1 MKKNRK
7 RKIINRNIVMLV
19 IVFVAV
25 MATLIHSYAEES
37 NVSQEEIESSDTIHN
52 VNYSYTSDNEKY
64 YQAFEYQDEMLA
76 ADSGTLSPDLA
87 KVTVGLATAAYAES
101 EIKACLSSMNYT
113 LVDSKTFNY
122 DGERKATYED
132 NDFVAFSI
140 GHKKV
145 SLNGEIY
152 NAYVVPIRG
161 TTGNDEWLS
170 NFKLGAAGDSY
181 HYGFKKAAD
190 GVLSTLRSKIK
201 TKNNIFLIT
210 GHSRGAAVA
219 NIVAGELTID
229 KDLASPNHIFGYT
242 YACPAVKIGADTT
255 LDNVININNPGDAI
269 PELPLADWGYQRY
282 GKSLSLSTD
291 KKFYD
296 NMKVQYKNALGREY
310 AGILNTDSYVA
321 TLKTIAGIR
330 DAYFQPENQMLFELA
345 GWLLGPKTEEMD
357 TLAKILAHYNV
368 NGLIGKSISNILSD
382 ITVSGVQT
390 AFDKEN
396 QNNKEILITID
407 GYLEDTVN
415 MNESEF
421 EDWRKS
427 ISNTS
432 TFEKLQDEMN
442 ITIRTRS
449 DLVQLR
455 KEVKEEMDSFSYT
468 QSNLE
473 TILSLFYTTKG
484 ELKNAIFDGHTP
496 LTYVKWINS
505 TYYGCYGWKNNDD
518 VKNMEIENNIKRI
531 DISCFQECQNLNQVI
546 LPDTLEHVRESAF
559 SGCTGIKELTIP
571 VDLDYEKMSNPSFN
585 NCENIEKIIYSKG
598 KTGIMPDIDN
608 GGTSYHTAEYYAGK
622 KLTMVEFEEGV
633 KNIGAGAYYRY
644 WQTGWQTDVRVLK
657 NIKLAS
663 TVKKIGDY
671 AFYKNEA
678 ITEFDFS
685 NIKELGKHSF
695 SGCSGLSDLTIPSR
709 LKEIPD
715 SCFSGC
721 TGLSSLKIP
730 VTIDKVGESAFKGC
744 TGIEGL
750 IMPVDLDYVKKY
762 SSPYGC
768 PSFDNCKNIE
778 KIIYT
783 KGKTG
788 IMPDRDETLY
798 WTVEYCVGENLTT
811 IEFEEGVKNI
821 GARAYYSHTSGD
833 EGGLKNIKLASTVKK
848 IGDYAFLDDKSIT
861 DFDFSNIEE
870 LGEGSFYGCSGLSN
884 LSISEDLKEIPE
896 SCFFGC
902 KGLRVLKIPETIET
916 VCENAFRYCSGI
928 KELTLP
934 VDLDYVKTD
943 SSEMGYSSFSG
954 CENIEKIIY
963 TKGKTGI
970 MSDSDRISF
979 CTAEYCA
986 GENLTTIEFEEGV
999 KNIGARAY
1007 YWHAGA
1013 GGSRLKNI
1021 KLASTIKKI
1030 GDYAFYENTAITD
1043 FDFSNIEELGE
1054 GSFYGCSGLL
1064 NLEISRKLK
1073 EIPTICFSRCTGINI
1088 LKIPENIEKVCDNA
1102 FSLCTGIKELTMP
1115 VDLDYVKT
1123 YSSGS
1128 FTDCASFKKCENIEK
1143 ITYTKGK
1150 TGIMSDIEDDRASY
1164 YTAEYYAGKNLTTVE
1179 FGEGVKN
1186 IGARAYKKYLSIKGN
1201 DYGMP
1206 NLKNVKL
1213 AATVKKIGDYAF
1225 YNNKAIT
1232 DFDFSN
1238 IEELGERSFSGCSG
1252 LSDLTIPAGVKEIPV
1267 SCFYGCTGLSSLK
1280 IPETIEK
1287 VCGSAF
1293 SGCTGIKELTMPVD
1307 LDYVKT
1313 YSSSSFIDCE
1323 NIEKITYSKGKTGI
1337 MPDIESES
1345 IWYNTAEYYAGKNL
1359 TTVEFEEGVKNIG
1372 ARAYRMYRDSTKSC
1386 GYDYGMPNLK
1396 NIKLAATVKKIG
1408 DDAFYKD
1415 KAITE
1420 FDFSNIEK
1428 LGERSFSGCSGLS
1441 DLTIPAELKEIPDS
1455 CFYGCTGLSSLKI
1468 PETIEK
1474 VCKSAFKDCTGI
1486 KELTMPVDLD
1496 YVKTSYPSFN
1506 NCGNIEK
1513 ITYSKGKT
1521 GIMPDMKSGSTSYY
1535 TAEYYAG
1542 KKLTTVEFQ
1551 SGIEYIGAGSFDQ
1564 ASALKNIVLPCTVSA
1579 ISSKTFCAINK
1590 SKAVIYGTKDT
1601 YAEAYAKE
1609 QKIPFRGWNDPII
1622 TPEEPVAAP
1631 EEQVQLMGIAYTGV
1645 DEYVNIS
1652 DWSVKEC
1659 ESKDTHI
1666 DENGLLTVGKDEPK
1680 GEIVV
1685 AACYGNYTE
1694 TVKVRIVNPTYIVHF
1709 VGDITLD
1716 AKTDENCNVYCPR
1729 EYEEKGYEY
1738 QYYLGKDT
1746 DSEQLEEKDW
1756 PLTVAQDTEI
1766 YVKRMLKEPSIDKIN
1781 PTEKEMDFIY
1791 DGEKREISISASHE
1805 IGEKGVLS
1813 YQWYYDEMQ
1822 DGDFEEI
1829 HLATGASISV
1839 KDVKDSGVY
1848 KCRVTLC
1855 DGMDTTW
1862 VDSKM
1867 VRVNITQRLVAI
1879 PILQD
1884 SQKNL
1889 YYTGVEQKLLFEK
1902 LETDWLN
1909 ITEAAATFPG
1919 NYVASVGLKDAENSI
1934 WADGTK
1940 EAKEY
1945 PWKIIGKETTLKPLE
1960 SPTVTNAPTYEPG
1973 NTARPS
1979 GAPDENPSKTPEIKP
1994 GEVPTESP
2002 TATDTPTYEPGN
2014 TARPSGAPDENPERT
2029 PEIKASEVPTDV
2041 PEIKPTI
2048 APDKITTGSQDTDLV
2063 FQPEDMTGD
2072 SREEALFLEKKV
2084 NVKKLQNKKK
2094 NKLYISWGKVEL
2106 PQKAFYQVQISTKR
2120 NFKGAKNIYTTKSI
2134 YCYKG
2139 VKKGK
2144 KYYVRVRLGVTRD
2157 GKKIYGKWSNLKKKK
2172 IKN

>member
-1 MKKNRK
+1 MRKNRK
-7 RKIINRNIVMLV
+7 RKIFNLNIVMLV

-25 MATLIHSYAEES
+25 MAALIHSYAEES

-52 VNYSYTSDNEKY
+52 VDYSYTSDNKKY
-64 YQAFEYQDEMLA
+64 YQTFEYQDEMLA
-76 ADSGTLSPDLA
+76 ADSGTLSTDLA
-87 KVTVGLATAAYAES
+87 KVTVGLATAAYDER
-101 EIKACLSSMNYT
+101 EITACLSSMNYT
-113 LVDSKTFNY
+113 LVASKTFNY
-122 DGERKATYED
+122 DGVRKATYED

-140 GHKKV
+140 GYKKV
-145 SLNGEIY
+145 SLNGETY

-229 KDLASPNHIFGYT
+229 KDLASADHIFGYT

-321 TLKTIAGIR
+321 TLKTIAGTR

-345 GWLLGPKTEEMD
+345 GWLLGPKTKEMD

-505 TYYGCYGWKNNDD
+505 TYYGWRGWQNNDD
-518 VKNMEIENNIKRI
+518 VRNMEIENNIKRI
-531 DISCFQECQNLNQVI
+531 DISCFQGCQNINQVI
-546 LPDTLEHVRESAF
+546 LPDTLEHVRRDAF
-559 SGCTGIKELTIP
+559 
-571 VDLDYEKMSNPSFN
+571 
-585 NCENIEKIIYSKG
+585 
-598 KTGIMPDIDN
+598 
-608 GGTSYHTAEYYAGK
+608 
-622 KLTMVEFEEGV
+622 
-633 KNIGAGAYYRY
+633 
-644 WQTGWQTDVRVLK
+644 
-657 NIKLAS
+657 
-663 TVKKIGDY
+663 
-671 AFYKNEA
+671 
-678 ITEFDFS
+678 
-685 NIKELGKHSF
+685 
-695 SGCSGLSDLTIPSR
+695 
-709 LKEIPD
+709 
-715 SCFSGC
+715 
-721 TGLSSLKIP
+721 
-730 VTIDKVGESAFKGC
+730 
-744 TGIEGL
+744 
-750 IMPVDLDYVKKY
+750 
-762 SSPYGC
+762 
-768 PSFDNCKNIE
+768 
-778 KIIYT
+778 
-783 KGKTG
+783 
-788 IMPDRDETLY
+788 
-798 WTVEYCVGENLTT
+798 
-811 IEFEEGVKNI
+811 
-821 GARAYYSHTSGD
+821 
-833 EGGLKNIKLASTVKK
+833 
-848 IGDYAFLDDKSIT
+848 
-861 DFDFSNIEE
+861 
-870 LGEGSFYGCSGLSN
+870 
-884 LSISEDLKEIPE
+884 ED
-896 SCFFGC
+896 
-902 KGLRVLKIPETIET
+902 
-916 VCENAFRYCSGI
+916 
-928 KELTLP
+928 
-934 VDLDYVKTD
+934 
-943 SSEMGYSSFSG
+943 
-954 CENIEKIIY
+954 
-963 TKGKTGI
+963 
-970 MSDSDRISF
+970 
-979 CTAEYCA
+979 
-986 GENLTTIEFEEGV
+986 
-999 KNIGARAY
+999 
-1007 YWHAGA
+1007 
-1013 GGSRLKNI
+1013 
-1021 KLASTIKKI
+1021 
-1030 GDYAFYENTAITD
+1030 
-1043 FDFSNIEELGE
+1043 
-1054 GSFYGCSGLL
+1054 
-1064 NLEISRKLK
+1064 
-1073 EIPTICFSRCTGINI
+1073 
-1088 LKIPENIEKVCDNA
+1088 
-1102 FSLCTGIKELTMP
+1102 CTGIKELTMP
-1115 VDLDYVKT
+1115 VDLDYVNT
-1123 YSSGS
+1123 YSLGS
-1128 FTDCASFKKCENIEK
+1128 YTDCASFKKCENIEK

-1150 TGIMSDIEDDRASY
+1150 TGIMPDIRSGSASY
-1164 YTAEYYAGKNLTTVE
+1164 YTAEYYAGKN
-1179 FGEGVKN
+1179 
-1186 IGARAYKKYLSIKGN
+1186 
-1201 DYGMP
+1201 
-1206 NLKNVKL
+1206 
-1213 AATVKKIGDYAF
+1213 
-1225 YNNKAIT
+1225 
-1232 DFDFSN
+1232 
-1238 IEELGERSFSGCSG
+1238 
-1252 LSDLTIPAGVKEIPV
+1252 
-1267 SCFYGCTGLSSLK
+1267 
-1280 IPETIEK
+1280 
-1287 VCGSAF
+1287 
-1293 SGCTGIKELTMPVD
+1293 
-1307 LDYVKT
+1307 
-1313 YSSSSFIDCE
+1313 
-1323 NIEKITYSKGKTGI
+1323 
-1337 MPDIESES
+1337 
-1345 IWYNTAEYYAGKNL
+1345 
-1359 TTVEFEEGVKNIG
+1359 
-1372 ARAYRMYRDSTKSC
+1372 
-1386 GYDYGMPNLK
+1386 
-1396 NIKLAATVKKIG
+1396 
-1408 DDAFYKD
+1408 
-1415 KAITE
+1415 
-1420 FDFSNIEK
+1420 
-1428 LGERSFSGCSGLS
+1428 
-1441 DLTIPAELKEIPDS
+1441 
-1455 CFYGCTGLSSLKI
+1455 
-1468 PETIEK
+1468 
-1474 VCKSAFKDCTGI
+1474 
-1486 KELTMPVDLD
+1486 
-1496 YVKTSYPSFN
+1496 
-1506 NCGNIEK
+1506 
-1513 ITYSKGKT
+1513 
-1521 GIMPDMKSGSTSYY
+1521 
-1535 TAEYYAG
+1535 
-1542 KKLTTVEFQ
+1542 LTTVEFQ

-1564 ASALKNIVLPCTVSA
+1564 ASGLKNIVLPCTVSA

-1590 SKAVIYGTKDT
+1590 SEAVIYGTKDT

-1631 EEQVQLMGIAYTGV
+1631 EEQVQLVGIAYTGV

-1652 DWSVKEC
+1652 DWSVKDC

-1694 TVKVRIVNPTYIVHF
+1694 TVKVRIVNPTYTVHF

-1716 AKTDENCNVYCPR
+1716 VKTDENCNVYCPR
-1729 EYEEKGYEY
+1729 KYEEKGYMY
-1738 QYYLGKDT
+1738 QYYQGKDT

-1766 YVKRMLKEPSIDKIN
+1766 YVKKMLKEPSIDKIN

-1813 YQWYYDEMQ
+1813 YQWYYDDMQ
-1822 DGDFEEI
+1822 NGDFEKI

-1855 DGMDTTW
+1855 DGKDTTW

-1867 VRVNITQRLVAI
+1867 VRVNITQRLVPI

-1889 YYTGVEQKLLFEK
+1889 YYTGVEQKLLFEE
-1902 LETDWLN
+1902 LETDWVN
-1909 ITEAAATFPG
+1909 ITEAAATLPG
-1919 NYVASVGLKDAENSI
+1919 NYVASVGLKDAENCI

-1945 PWKIIGKETTLKPLE
+1945 PWKIIEKETTPKPLE

-1979 GAPDENPSKTPEIKP
+1979 GAPDEKPSKTPEIKP
-1994 GEVPTESP
+1994 
-2002 TATDTPTYEPGN
+2002 
-2014 TARPSGAPDENPERT
+2014 
-2029 PEIKASEVPTDV
+2029 SEVPTDV
-2041 PEIKPTI
+2041 PETKPTI
-2048 APDKITTGSQDTDLV
+2048 TPDKITTGSPDSDFISQS
-2063 FQPEDMTGD
+2063 EDMTGD
-2072 SREEALFLEKKV
+2072 SKEETLLLEKKV

-2094 NKLYISWGKVEL
+2094 NKLYISWGKANL
-2106 PQKAFYQVQISTKR
+2106 SQKAFYQVQISTKR
-2120 NFKGAKNIYTTKSI
+2120 NFKGAKNIYTTKST

-2139 VKKGK
+2139 AKKGK

-2157 GKKIYGKWSNLKKKK
+2157 GKKIYGKWGKIKKKK
-2172 IKN
+2172 IKK

>member
-25 MATLIHSYAEES
+25 MAALIHSYAEES

-52 VNYSYTSDNEKY
+52 VDYSYTSDNKKY
-64 YQAFEYQDEMLA
+64 YQTFEYQDEMLA
-76 ADSGTLSPDLA
+76 ADSGTLSTDLA
-87 KVTVGLATAAYAES
+87 KVTVGLATAAYSES
-101 EIKACLSSMNYT
+101 EITACLSSMNYT

-122 DGERKATYED
+122 DGVRKATYED

-140 GHKKV
+140 GYKKV
-145 SLNGEIY
+145 SLNGETY

-282 GKSLSLSTD
+282 GKSLSLSTQ

-321 TLKTIAGIR
+321 TLKTIAGTR
-330 DAYFQPENQMLFELA
+330 EAYFQPENQMLFELA
-345 GWLLGPKTEEMD
+345 GWLLGPKTKEMD

-368 NGLIGKSISNILSD
+368 NGLIAKSISNILSD

-496 LTYVKWINS
+496 LTYVKWIYS
-505 TYYGCYGWKNNDD
+505 TYYGCYGWQNNDD
-518 VKNMEIENNIKRI
+518 VKNIQIENNIKRI
-531 DISCFQECQNLNQVI
+531 DISCFQGCQNLNQVT
-546 LPDTLEHVRESAF
+546 LPDTLEYVR
-559 SGCTGIKELTIP
+559 K
-571 VDLDYEKMSNPSFN
+571 
-585 NCENIEKIIYSKG
+585 
-598 KTGIMPDIDN
+598 
-608 GGTSYHTAEYYAGK
+608 
-622 KLTMVEFEEGV
+622 
-633 KNIGAGAYYRY
+633 
-644 WQTGWQTDVRVLK
+644 
-657 NIKLAS
+657 
-663 TVKKIGDY
+663 
-671 AFYKNEA
+671 
-678 ITEFDFS
+678 
-685 NIKELGKHSF
+685 
-695 SGCSGLSDLTIPSR
+695 
-709 LKEIPD
+709 
-715 SCFSGC
+715 
-721 TGLSSLKIP
+721 
-730 VTIDKVGESAFKGC
+730 
-744 TGIEGL
+744 
-750 IMPVDLDYVKKY
+750 
-762 SSPYGC
+762 
-768 PSFDNCKNIE
+768 
-778 KIIYT
+778 
-783 KGKTG
+783 
-788 IMPDRDETLY
+788 
-798 WTVEYCVGENLTT
+798 
-811 IEFEEGVKNI
+811 
-821 GARAYYSHTSGD
+821 
-833 EGGLKNIKLASTVKK
+833 
-848 IGDYAFLDDKSIT
+848 
-861 DFDFSNIEE
+861 
-870 LGEGSFYGCSGLSN
+870 
-884 LSISEDLKEIPE
+884 
-896 SCFFGC
+896 
-902 KGLRVLKIPETIET
+902 
-916 VCENAFRYCSGI
+916 
-928 KELTLP
+928 
-934 VDLDYVKTD
+934 
-943 SSEMGYSSFSG
+943 
-954 CENIEKIIY
+954 
-963 TKGKTGI
+963 
-970 MSDSDRISF
+970 
-979 CTAEYCA
+979 
-986 GENLTTIEFEEGV
+986 
-999 KNIGARAY
+999 
-1007 YWHAGA
+1007 
-1013 GGSRLKNI
+1013 
-1021 KLASTIKKI
+1021 
-1030 GDYAFYENTAITD
+1030 
-1043 FDFSNIEELGE
+1043 
-1054 GSFYGCSGLL
+1054 
-1064 NLEISRKLK
+1064 
-1073 EIPTICFSRCTGINI
+1073 
-1088 LKIPENIEKVCDNA
+1088 
-1102 FSLCTGIKELTMP
+1102 
-1115 VDLDYVKT
+1115 
-1123 YSSGS
+1123 
-1128 FTDCASFKKCENIEK
+1128 
-1143 ITYTKGK
+1143 
-1150 TGIMSDIEDDRASY
+1150 
-1164 YTAEYYAGKNLTTVE
+1164 
-1179 FGEGVKN
+1179 
-1186 IGARAYKKYLSIKGN
+1186 
-1201 DYGMP
+1201 
-1206 NLKNVKL
+1206 
-1213 AATVKKIGDYAF
+1213 
-1225 YNNKAIT
+1225 
-1232 DFDFSN
+1232 
-1238 IEELGERSFSGCSG
+1238 
-1252 LSDLTIPAGVKEIPV
+1252 
-1267 SCFYGCTGLSSLK
+1267 
-1280 IPETIEK
+1280 
-1287 VCGSAF
+1287 SAF

-1313 YSSSSFIDCE
+1313 YSLGSYADCASFKKCE
-1323 NIEKITYSKGKTGI
+1323 NIGKITYTKGKTGI
-1337 MPDIESES
+1337 MPDIEDDSAS
-1345 IWYNTAEYYAGKNL
+1345 YYTAEYYAGKNL

-1372 ARAYRMYRDSTKSC
+1372 AGAYRLYKNSASSS
-1386 GYDYGMPNLK
+1386 YDYGMPKLK
-1396 NIKLAATVKKIG
+1396 NIKLASTVKKIG

-1420 FDFSNIEK
+1420 FDFTNIEE
-1428 LGERSFSGCSGLS
+1428 LGESSFSGCSGLS
-1441 DLTIPAELKEIPDS
+1441 DLTIPAGLKEIPAY

-1474 VCKSAFKDCTGI
+1474 VCKNAFSDCTGI

-1496 YVKTSYPSFN
+1496 YVKTYSLGSYADCASFKK
-1506 NCGNIEK
+1506 CENIGK
-1513 ITYSKGKT
+1513 ITYTKGKT
-1521 GIMPDMKSGSTSYY
+1521 GIMPDIEDDSASYY

-1590 SKAVIYGTKDT
+1590 SEAVIYGTKDT

-1631 EEQVQLMGIAYTGV
+1631 EEQVQLVGIAYTGV

-1694 TVKVRIVNPTYIVHF
+1694 TVKVRIVNPTYTVHF
-1709 VGDITLD
+1709 VGDIALD
-1716 AKTDENCNVYCPR
+1716 VKTDENCNVYCPKK
-1729 EYEEKGYEY
+1729 YEEKGYEY

-1746 DSEQLEEKDW
+1746 DSEQIEEKDW

-1766 YVKRMLKEPSIDKIN
+1766 YVKKILKEPSIDKIN

-1813 YQWYYDEMQ
+1813 YQWYYDDMQ
-1822 DGDFEEI
+1822 NGDFEEI

-1867 VRVNITQRLVAI
+1867 VHVNITQRVVLI

-1902 LETDWLN
+1902 LETDWVN
-1909 ITEAAATFPG
+1909 ITEAAATLPG

-1934 WADGTK
+1934 WVDGTK

-1945 PWKIIGKETTLKPLE
+1945 PWKIIGKETTPKPLE
-1960 SPTVTNAPTYEPG
+1960 SPTVPNAPTYEPG

-2002 TATDTPTYEPGN
+2002 AATDAPTYELGN

-2029 PEIKASEVPTDV
+2029 PEIKASEAPTDV

-2063 FQPEDMTGD
+2063 SRPEDMTGD

-2157 GKKIYGKWSNLKKKK
+2157 GKKIYGKWGNLKKKK